1 MRGTAA
7 IALSPR
13 FIVHRVQTRVSSP
26 IFVGRR
32 EELERL
38 KEALVRAREGTAS
51 AYLITGD
58 AGVGKTRFVE
68 EVAALA
74 GALGWR
80 VLSGGCVRLE
90 GGALPFQP
98 FIEAF
103 REAQSGPKEPLSG
116 EALSE
121 FGRLMLQS
129 PSPEVTEGPG
139 AGPGRAALSQ
149 LFELTLGLMRRLSTE
164 RPLLLVVEDIHWAD
178 RSTLDLLAFLTRN
191 LRQEAVVLLVTC
203 RTDELPRR
211 HPMLSYM
218 AELSRA
224 SHAHR
229 FELKPL
235 AREEQLEQLRAI
247 AGPELEPEQVERI
260 WIRSEGNPFFA
271 EELLASGAGP
281 DLPDTLRDLLL
292 ARIAMLTDGS
302 QAIVRLASVAGRQ
315 VSPELLGQ
323 ASELDLEA
331 AEAGLRE
338 AVANRILVIETEGAL
353 EVVAFRHALLRE
365 AVYGDILPAAR
376 RRLHAAVARK
386 LENLPDVASD
396 ALLSSQIAHHWY
408 AAREMRK
415 ALAAIV
421 AAARSAELV
430 SALPDALAHYERA
443 LEIWDRVSDPEVLAG
458 CDRAELLASA
468 GRVARPIDPAKA
480 VECIRSAIELVDE
493 RSDPVR
499 ASLLFR
505 RLSEYAWETL
515 DHELGLESSAKA
527 LRLIPPEPPSVA
539 RAAALTDH
547 GSSLRFAGRN
557 KESIEVLQEAIA
569 MSRELGARDIEGQA
583 LCSTAGVMTAHGAA
597 AAMCRRAREIGY
609 AVGDHDLVSRASI
622 ILASALCDED
632 PDQAMSV
639 ALEGFEHAKAHG
651 FAMSRGGTLLCVAG
665 YVMVAKGRWDEA
677 QALAERTDGMTFT
690 GLGEPDLAMVIAELE
705 MGRGRFEE
713 AARRLSSIRR
723 AVAQLADPDRQVC
736 FFGLM
741 AALALGRGEP
751 DNARVAAAQAFRIP
765 LSDLTADYVGIVC
778 VSALRAEADLA
789 AIARGRRGRGN
800 VGECVA
806 HGEEIL
812 RRAKTLERENR
823 EGPPTQARLSRAH
836 LAQCE
841 AEWARLVESG
851 SYELWTK
858 TAAQWRECNVP
869 YRLAY
874 ALFREAEAML
884 AAGSGRPRA
893 AASLTEAYEI
903 ASRLGAAP
911 LSGKIEE
918 LARRSRIDLMRSTGG
933 KSAAS
938 KSANFGLSDRELEV
952 LALLLEGRTN
962 REIGATLFVSERT
975 ASAHVNHICNKLGV
989 NSRGAAAA
997 VAARMHVAETTS
1009 NDSMKATPDRT

>member
-1 MRGTAA
+1 
-7 IALSPR
+7 
-13 FIVHRVQTRVSSP
+13 
-26 IFVGRR
+26 
-32 EELERL
+32 
-38 KEALVRAREGTAS
+38 
-51 AYLITGD
+51 
-58 AGVGKTRFVE
+58 
-68 EVAALA
+68 
-74 GALGWR
+74 
-80 VLSGGCVRLE
+80 
-90 GGALPFQP
+90 
-98 FIEAF
+98 
-103 REAQSGPKEPLSG
+103 
-116 EALSE
+116 
-121 FGRLMLQS
+121 
-129 PSPEVTEGPG
+129 
-139 AGPGRAALSQ
+139 
-149 LFELTLGLMRRLSTE
+149 
-164 RPLLLVVEDIHWAD
+164 
-178 RSTLDLLAFLTRN
+178 
-191 LRQEAVVLLVTC
+191 
-203 RTDELPRR
+203 
-211 HPMLSYM
+211 
-218 AELSRA
+218 
-224 SHAHR
+224 
-229 FELKPL
+229 
-235 AREEQLEQLRAI
+235 
-247 AGPELEPEQVERI
+247 
-260 WIRSEGNPFFA
+260 
-271 EELLASGAGP
+271 
-281 DLPDTLRDLLL
+281 
-292 ARIAMLTDGS
+292 
-302 QAIVRLASVAGRQ
+302 
-315 VSPELLGQ
+315 
-323 ASELDLEA
+323 
-331 AEAGLRE
+331 
-338 AVANRILVIETEGAL
+338 
-353 EVVAFRHALLRE
+353 
-365 AVYGDILPAAR
+365 
-376 RRLHAAVARK
+376 
-386 LENLPDVASD
+386 
-396 ALLSSQIAHHWY
+396 
-408 AAREMRK
+408 
-415 ALAAIV
+415 
-421 AAARSAELV
+421 
-430 SALPDALAHYERA
+430 
-443 LEIWDRVSDPEVLAG
+443 
-458 CDRAELLASA
+458 
-468 GRVARPIDPAKA
+468 
-480 VECIRSAIELVDE
+480 
-493 RSDPVR
+493 
-499 ASLLFR
+499 
-505 RLSEYAWETL
+505 
-515 DHELGLESSAKA
+515 
-527 LRLIPPEPPSVA
+527 
-539 RAAALTDH
+539 
-547 GSSLRFAGRN
+547 
-557 KESIEVLQEAIA
+557 
-569 MSRELGARDIEGQA
+569 
-583 LCSTAGVMTAHGAA
+583 
-597 AAMCRRAREIGY
+597 
-609 AVGDHDLVSRASI
+609 
-622 ILASALCDED
+622 
-632 PDQAMSV
+632 
-639 ALEGFEHAKAHG
+639 
-651 FAMSRGGTLLCVAG
+651 
-665 YVMVAKGRWDEA
+665 
-677 QALAERTDGMTFT
+677 MTFT